1 MSDKDL
7 LKDALEA
14 FKVAQEA
21 EEDNRKAGLDDIRFS
36 RMAEQWPEDIKA
48 QREQEG
54 RPCLTI
60 NRLPAFIRQVVN
72 DSRQNT
78 PSIKVHPSDSQSDP
92 ETAEI
97 INGLIR
103 NIEYTSN
110 ADVAY
115 DNALESAVTCGIGYW
130 RVDLDYAFDDSFDKD
145 IVIKP
150 VDNVF
155 SVYGDPYSTSYDS
168 ADWNTAFVVDTL
180 TKAQFKAKYKGADNQ
195 GLEVGYK
202 DLPTPW
208 GGDDGVQIA
217 EYWYRKEI
225 EKEILL
231 LSDMTVMDAEVYVK
245 NKEVFD
251 ALGITVVN
259 QRMTKSKKVHQCIM
273 SGAEILEKNTWAGR
287 YIPIVPVYGD
297 VINVEG
303 VRHLKGLVRDAKDPQ
318 RMFNYWRTTSTE
330 LVALSPKAPFIGP
343 KGSFN
348 TDADKWATANVKTHA
363 YIEYDGGMPPQ
374 RQGFDGPPAG
384 AIQEALNA
392 ADDMKSIIGIYDAG
406 LGARSNE
413 TSGRAIL
420 ARQKESDTST
430 FHFIDNLNRAI
441 RHTGRIM
448 IDLIPHVY
456 TGPRV
461 VRIMGGDDKKTPE
474 NVKVNEPMEQ
484 ENGEVK
490 IYDLTAGKYDLTVES
505 GPSYNTKREEAANQ
519 MVELLRAFPQAAPF
533 IGDLLAKNLDWPG
546 AEEISERLK
555 KMLPPQLQENE
566 GANPEVQAMQMQMG
580 QMMEAMKAMQQENQA
595 LQNEAKIKEQELMIK
610 AKEAQIK
617 EYQAETDRI
626 EAQTNLVTK
635 QHEALN
641 KDKEIAMQQQQA
653 ELAARQPVIQPASK
667 KHKQAV
673 ATKQPDGTWQMESVE
688 HSEDGSS
695 IQKLTKAI
703 KSPDGSWV
711 LEAIETPQT
720 LQ

>member
-1 MSDKDL
+1 MSDKEL
-7 LKDALEA
+7 LKEALEA

-21 EEDNRKAGLDDIRFS
+21 EQDNRKEALNDIKFA
-36 RMAEQWPEDIKA
+36 RMAEQWPEDIKS
-48 QREQEG
+48 QRELEG

-78 PSIKVHPSDSQSDP
+78 PSIKVHPADSESDP

-97 INGLIR
+97 ISGLIR

-130 RVDLDYAFDDSFDKD
+130 RIDLDYAFDDSFDMD
-145 IVIKP
+145 ICIKP
-150 VDNVF
+150 IDNVF

-168 ADWNTAFVVDTL
+168 ADWDTAFVVDVM
-180 TKAQFKAKYKGADNQ
+180 TKEQFKAKYKGAETKGI
-195 GLEVGYK
+195 GLEYD
-202 DLPTPW
+202 DLPSPW
-208 GGDDGVQIA
+208 GGDAQNIQVA
-217 EYWYRKEI
+217 EYWYRKEFD
-225 EKEILL
+225 KEILL
-231 LSDMTVMDAEVYVK
+231 LSDMTVIDAAAYIK
-245 NKEVFD
+245 NKDVFD
-251 ALGITVVN
+251 ALGIQVVKT
-259 QRMTKSKKVHQCIM
+259 RMTKSHKVHQCIM
-273 SGAEILEKNTWAGR
+273 SGAEILEKNAWAGR

-343 KGSFN
+343 TGAFN

-363 YIEYDGGMPPQ
+363 YIEFDGSMAPA

-392 ADDMKSIIGIYDAG
+392 ADDMKSIIGMYDAA

-413 TSGRAIL
+413 TSGRAIM

-461 VRIMGGDDKKTPE
+461 LRVMGGDDKKTPE
-474 NVKVNEPMEQ
+474 NVKVNQPVEDKETGME
-484 ENGEVK
+484 K
-490 IYDLTAGKYDLTVES
+490 IYDLTAGKYDLTVTS
-505 GPSYNTKREEAANQ
+505 GPSYTTKREEAANQ
-519 MVELLRAFPQAAPF
+519 MIELLRAFPQAAPY

-546 AEEISERLK
+546 AEEIAERLE
-555 KMLPPQLQENE
+555 KMLPPQLKDEE
-566 GANPEVQAMQMQMG
+566 GVNPEVQAMQMQMG
-580 QMMEAMKAMQQENQA
+580 QMQEAMKMMQQENQA

-617 EYQAETDRI
+617 EYQAQTDRM
-626 EAQTNLVTK
+626 EAETSL
-635 QHEALN
+635 
-641 KDKEIAMQQQQA
+641 IGQQQDQIMKQQQI
-653 ELAARQPVIQPASK
+653 ELAARQPAVQPATK
-667 KHKQAV
+667 KHKQAI
-673 ATKQPDGTWQMESVE
+673 ANKQADGSWLMESVE
-688 HSEDGSS
+688 HDESGASV
-695 IQKLTKAI
+695 QKMTKAV
-703 KSPDGSWV
+703 KNQDGSWV

>member
-1 MSDKDL
+1 MSDKEL
-7 LKDALEA
+7 LKEALEA

-21 EEDNRKAGLDDIRFS
+21 EQDNRKEALNDIKFA
-36 RMAEQWPEDIKA
+36 RMAEQWPEDIKS
-48 QREQEG
+48 QRELEG

-78 PSIKVHPSDSQSDP
+78 PSIKVHPADSESDP

-97 INGLIR
+97 ISGLIR

-130 RVDLDYAFDDSFDKD
+130 RIDLDYAFDDSFDMD
-145 IVIKP
+145 ICIKP
-150 VDNVF
+150 IDNVF

-168 ADWNTAFVVDTL
+168 ADWDTAFVVDVL
-180 TKAQFKAKYKGADNQ
+180 TKEQFKTKYKGAETKGI
-195 GLEVGYK
+195 GLEYD
-202 DLPTPW
+202 DLPSPW
-208 GGDDGVQIA
+208 GGDGDNIQVA
-217 EYWYRKEI
+217 EYWYRKEFD
-225 EKEILL
+225 KEILL
-231 LSDMTVMDAEVYVK
+231 LSDMTVIDAEAYIK

-251 ALGITVVN
+251 ALGIQVIKN
-259 QRMTKSKKVHQCIM
+259 RMTKSHKVHQCIM
-273 SGAEILEKNTWAGR
+273 SGAEILEKNAWAGR

-343 KGSFN
+343 TGAFN

-363 YIEYDGGMPPQ
+363 YIEFDGSMAPA

-392 ADDMKSIIGIYDAG
+392 ADDMKSIIGMYDAA

-413 TSGRAIL
+413 TSGRAIM

-461 VRIMGGDDKKTPE
+461 LRVMGGDDKKTPE
-474 NVKVNEPMEQ
+474 NVKVNQPVEDKETGME
-484 ENGEVK
+484 K
-490 IYDLTAGKYDLTVES
+490 IYDLTAGKYDLTVTS
-505 GPSYNTKREEAANQ
+505 GPSYTTKREEAANQ
-519 MVELLRAFPQAAPF
+519 MIELLRAFPQAAPY

-546 AEEISERLK
+546 AEEIAERLE
-555 KMLPPQLQENE
+555 KMLPPQLKDEE
-566 GANPEVQAMQMQMG
+566 GVNPEVQAMQMQMG
-580 QMMEAMKAMQQENQA
+580 QMQEAMKMMQQENQA

-617 EYQAETDRI
+617 EYQAQTDRM
-626 EAQTNLVTK
+626 EAETSL
-635 QHEALN
+635 
-641 KDKEIAMQQQQA
+641 IGQQQDQIMKQQQI
-653 ELAARQPVIQPASK
+653 ELAARQPAVQPATK
-667 KHKQAV
+667 KHKQAI
-673 ATKQPDGTWQMESVE
+673 ANKQADGSWLMESVE
-688 HSEDGSS
+688 HDESGASV
-695 IQKLTKAI
+695 QKMTKAV
-703 KSPDGSWV
+703 KNQDGSWV

>member
-1 MSDKDL
+1 MSDKEL
-7 LKDALEA
+7 LKEALEA

-21 EEDNRKAGLDDIRFS
+21 EQDNRKEALNDIKFA
-36 RMAEQWPEDIKA
+36 RMAEQWPEDIKS
-48 QREQEG
+48 QRELEG

-78 PSIKVHPSDSQSDP
+78 PSIKVHPADSESDP

-97 INGLIR
+97 ISGLIR

-130 RVDLDYAFDDSFDKD
+130 RIDLDYAFDDSFDMD
-145 IVIKP
+145 ICIKP
-150 VDNVF
+150 IDNVF

-168 ADWNTAFVVDTL
+168 ADWDTAFVVDVL
-180 TKAQFKAKYKGADNQ
+180 TKEQFKTKYKGAETKGI
-195 GLEVGYK
+195 GLEYD
-202 DLPTPW
+202 DLPSPW
-208 GGDDGVQIA
+208 GGDGDNIQVA
-217 EYWYRKEI
+217 EYWYRKEFD
-225 EKEILL
+225 KEILL
-231 LSDMTVMDAEVYVK
+231 LSDMTVIDAAAYIK

-251 ALGITVVN
+251 ALSIQVIKN
-259 QRMTKSKKVHQCIM
+259 RMTKSHKVHQCIM
-273 SGAEILEKNTWAGR
+273 SGAEILEKNAWAGR

-343 KGSFN
+343 TGAFN

-363 YIEYDGGMPPQ
+363 YIEFDGSMAPA

-392 ADDMKSIIGIYDAG
+392 ADDMKSIIGMYDAA

-413 TSGRAIL
+413 TSGRAIM

-461 VRIMGGDDKKTPE
+461 LRVMGGDDKKTPE
-474 NVKVNEPMEQ
+474 NVKVNQPVEDKETGME
-484 ENGEVK
+484 K
-490 IYDLTAGKYDLTVES
+490 IYDLTAGKYDLTVTS
-505 GPSYNTKREEAANQ
+505 GPSYTTKREEAANQ
-519 MVELLRAFPQAAPF
+519 MIELLRAFPQAAPY

-546 AEEISERLK
+546 AEEIAERLE
-555 KMLPPQLQENE
+555 KMLPPQLKDEE
-566 GANPEVQAMQMQMG
+566 GVNPEVQAMQMQMG
-580 QMMEAMKAMQQENQA
+580 QMQEAMKMMQQENQA

-617 EYQAETDRI
+617 EYQAQTDRM
-626 EAQTNLVTK
+626 EAETSL
-635 QHEALN
+635 
-641 KDKEIAMQQQQA
+641 IGQQQDQIMKQQQI
-653 ELAARQPVIQPASK
+653 ELAARQPAVQPATK
-667 KHKQAV
+667 KHKQAI
-673 ATKQPDGTWQMESVE
+673 ANKQADGSWLMESVE
-688 HSEDGSS
+688 YDEFGVSVE
-695 IQKLTKAI
+695 KMTKAI
-703 KSPDGSWV
+703 KNQDGFMG
-711 LEAIETPQT
+711 T
-720 LQ
+720 

>member
-1 MSDKDL
+1 MSDKEL
-7 LKDALEA
+7 LKEALDA

-21 EEDNRKAGLDDIRFS
+21 EQDNRKEALSDIKFA
-36 RMAEQWPEDIKA
+36 RMSEQWPEDIKA
-48 QREQEG
+48 QRELEG

-78 PSIKVHPSDSQSDP
+78 PSIKVHPADSESDP

-97 INGLIR
+97 ISGLIR

-130 RVDLDYAFDDSFDKD
+130 RIDLDYAFDDSFDMD
-145 IVIKP
+145 ICIKP
-150 VDNVF
+150 IDNVF

-168 ADWNTAFVVDTL
+168 ADWNTAFVVDVM
-180 TKAQFKAKYKGADNQ
+180 TKEQFKAKYKGAETKGI
-195 GLEVGYK
+195 GLEYD
-202 DLPTPW
+202 DLPSPW
-208 GGDDGVQIA
+208 GGDAQNIQVA
-217 EYWYRKEI
+217 EYWYRKEVD
-225 EKEILL
+225 KEILL
-231 LSDMTVMDAEVYVK
+231 LSDMTVIDAAAYIK
-245 NKEVFD
+245 NKDVFD
-251 ALGITVVN
+251 ALGIQVVKN
-259 QRMTKSKKVHQCIM
+259 RMTKSHKVHQCIM

-343 KGSFN
+343 TGAFN

-363 YIEYDGGMPPQ
+363 YIEFDGGMAPM

-392 ADDMKSIIGIYDAG
+392 ADDMKSIIGMYDAA

-413 TSGRAIL
+413 TSGRAIM
-420 ARQKESDTST
+420 ARQRESDTST
-430 FHFIDNLNRAI
+430 FHFVDNRDRSI
-441 RHTGRIM
+441 RHTGRIL
-448 IDLIPHVY
+448 IDLIPHVI

-461 VRIMGGDDKKTPE
+461 IRIMGGDDKKTPE
-474 NVKVNEPMEQ
+474 NVKVNQPVEDKETGME
-484 ENGEVK
+484 K
-490 IYDLTAGKYDLTVES
+490 IYDLTAGKYDLTVTS
-505 GPSYNTKREEAANQ
+505 GPSFSTQREEAANQ
-519 MVELLRAFPQAAPF
+519 MIELLRAFPKAAPY

-546 AEEISERLK
+546 AEEIAERLE
-555 KMLPPQLQENE
+555 KMLPPQLKDEE
-566 GANPEVQAMQMQMG
+566 GVNPEVQAMQMQIGQMG
-580 QMMEAMKAMQQENQA
+580 QALQALQQENQA

-617 EYQAETDRI
+617 EYQAQTDRM
-626 EAQTNLVTK
+626 EAETSL
-635 QHEALN
+635 
-641 KDKEIAMQQQQA
+641 IGQQQDQIMKQQQM
-653 ELAARQPVIQPASK
+653 EIAARQQVVQPATK
-667 KHKQAV
+667 KHKQAI
-673 ATKQPDGTWQMESVE
+673 ANKQADGSWLMESVE
-688 HSEDGSS
+688 HDESGTSV
-695 IQKLTKAI
+695 QKMTKAI
-703 KSPDGSWV
+703 KNQDGSWI
-711 LEAIETPQT
+711 LEAIETPQQPST
-720 LQ
+720 IQ

>member
-1 MSDKDL
+1 MSDKEL
-7 LKDALEA
+7 LKEALEA

-21 EEDNRKAGLDDIRFS
+21 EQDNRKEALNDIKFA
-36 RMAEQWPEDIKA
+36 RMAEQWPEDIKS
-48 QREQEG
+48 QRELEG

-78 PSIKVHPSDSQSDP
+78 PSIKVHPADSESDP

-97 INGLIR
+97 ISGLIR

-130 RVDLDYAFDDSFDKD
+130 RIDLDYAFDDSFDMD
-145 IVIKP
+145 ICIKP
-150 VDNVF
+150 IDNVF

-168 ADWNTAFVVDTL
+168 ADWDTAFVVDVL
-180 TKAQFKAKYKGADNQ
+180 TKEQFKTKYKGAETKGI
-195 GLEVGYK
+195 GLEYD
-202 DLPTPW
+202 DLPSPW
-208 GGDDGVQIA
+208 GGDGDNIQVA
-217 EYWYRKEI
+217 EYWYRKEFD
-225 EKEILL
+225 KEILL
-231 LSDMTVMDAEVYVK
+231 LSDMTVIDAAAYIK

-251 ALGITVVN
+251 ALSIQVIKN
-259 QRMTKSKKVHQCIM
+259 RMTKSHKVHQCIM
-273 SGAEILEKNTWAGR
+273 SGAEILEKNAWAGR

-343 KGSFN
+343 TGAFN

-363 YIEYDGGMPPQ
+363 YIEFDGSMAPA

-392 ADDMKSIIGIYDAG
+392 ADDMKSIIGMYDAA

-413 TSGRAIL
+413 TSGRAIM

-461 VRIMGGDDKKTPE
+461 LRVMGGDDKKTPE
-474 NVKVNEPMEQ
+474 NVKVNQPVEDKETGME
-484 ENGEVK
+484 K
-490 IYDLTAGKYDLTVES
+490 IYDLTAGKYDLTVTS
-505 GPSYNTKREEAANQ
+505 GPSYTTKREEAANQ
-519 MVELLRAFPQAAPF
+519 MIELLRAFPQAAPY

-546 AEEISERLK
+546 AEEIAERLE
-555 KMLPPQLQENE
+555 KMLPPQLKDEE
-566 GANPEVQAMQMQMG
+566 GVNPEVQAMQMQMG
-580 QMMEAMKAMQQENQA
+580 QMQEAMKMMQQENQA

-617 EYQAETDRI
+617 EYQAQTDRM
-626 EAQTNLVTK
+626 EAETSL
-635 QHEALN
+635 
-641 KDKEIAMQQQQA
+641 IGQQQDQIMKQQQI
-653 ELAARQPVIQPASK
+653 ELAARQPAVQPATK
-667 KHKQAV
+667 KHKQAI
-673 ATKQPDGTWQMESVE
+673 ANKQADGSWLMESVE
-688 HSEDGSS
+688 YDEFGVSVE
-695 IQKLTKAI
+695 KMTKAI
-703 KSPDGSWV
+703 KNQDGSWV
-711 LEAIETPQT
+711 LEAIPTPQT